1 MAQEEQ
7 REENLT
13 RGRELLE
20 RECKKLGADTKTVL
34 SETNLQQLARKYG
47 VSTADELIASVGSG
61 RINALQVVQKL
72 TGQEPGEK
80 RKLPEVGKSA
90 AGIPPGAWKS
100 RVQIISWCALP
111 SAAAPCRG

>member
-1 MAQEEQ
+1 M
-7 REENLT
+7 
-13 RGRELLE
+13 
-20 RECKKLGADTKTVL
+20 L

-80 RKLPEVGKSA
+80 RKLPEVGKKRRRHTTR
-90 AGIPPGAWKS
+90 AWKS